1 MATTV
6 VKVQCDDGEIYRL
19 TLQEEPSFETIVQL
33 VASCCPEAQAFLSHS
48 NCALKYA
55 DDEGD
60 LCTLAPA
67 TFEDF
72 LCMQRAQNSRLLK
85 LRLKMP
91 CSGRAPEKEDMPR
104 RAPELD
110 RKTLSDAELPSKS
123 DTPPQGPPPGLEKE
137 DQDRDFSSGP
147 GAWGPGGNGGGPRR
161 LLSTLRMLREAG
173 MLTPAMFASLTVQW
187 LPLLTQRVARKV
199 DKINHMARDGLD
211 ATLQKMLEI
220 VQDQAA
226 GTPGLEHYAALIA
239 EALGGRGG
247 QRRLGEAILEMLKA
261 LRGLGFEVQTHFCES
276 IASSLLPYLETL
288 TSKWFGDS
296 CASSCSMSWQH
307 HPGSTCSGCGAA
319 PIVGPRFKCPAC
331 PAYDLCGNCYPQKNQ
346 LHGTCPGCRKDFQC
360 IISPGGKDG
369 KFSSKGN
376 DKAEKGEYH
385 FDWKGAGKGAGGW
398 MEAAMGLALA
408 HQFSGGMLG
417 FNHHL
422 HNGTMPFGALDPAMF
437 DEGQDF
443 FPWPKG
449 RCKGKG
455 KGKGKNK
462 QGKGHEKEEVKAE
475 KLGAVDGDAEQLEL
489 DRKVADL
496 LELQLANEEVIRDLL
511 ISNHGDIAQVTKIL
525 TS

>member
-104 RAPELD
+104 RAPELDRTGHSGDHLASSQDYHVPATRGTRLVELDSD

-220 VQDQAA
+220 
-226 GTPGLEHYAALIA
+226 
-239 EALGGRGG
+239 ALGGRGG

-261 LRGLGFEVQTHFCES
+261 LRGLGFEVQTHFCETNGLATAVHLRAACPGN
-276 IASSLLPYLETL
+276 IILGALARGVGLHPLWAHASSVLPALHMTYVGTATHRR
-288 TSKWFGDS
+288 TSFTGLVL
-296 CASSCSMSWQH
+296 
-307 HPGSTCSGCGAA
+307 AA
-319 PIVGPRFKCPAC
+319 GKIF
-331 PAYDLCGNCYPQKNQ
+331 
-346 LHGTCPGCRKDFQC
+346 
-360 IISPGGKDG
+360 SGKDG
-369 KFSSKGN
+369 KFRSKGN

-422 HNGTMPFGALDPAMF
+422 HN
-437 DEGQDF
+437 
-443 FPWPKG
+443 
-449 RCKGKG
+449 
-455 KGKGKNK
+455 
-462 QGKGHEKEEVKAE
+462 GHEKEEVKAE